1 MNNKKAGIVSNFLWR
16 ALEQFGAQGVAFVVS
31 IVLARLLNPD
41 AYGLVAI
48 IAVFTGIFGVFVDSG
63 LGSALIQKKD
73 ADNIDFSSVFF
84 FNMMMCVLLYA
95 LLFFSAPL
103 IARFY
108 DNLHLVSLLRVA
120 GITLI
125 VSGLKNVQQAYIAR
139 KMMFKKFFFATLG
152 GTIGAAVLGITL
164 AYLGFGVWALIAQNL
179 FNLVV
184 DTTILWIT
192 VDWRPELVFSL
203 QRLKALVSFG
213 WKILASKLLD
223 TVYINIRSL
232 VIGKVYTSSDLGLYN
247 RGNSWPNLFVSNI
260 SNAIDSVLFPA
271 MSNVQ
276 ENISKVKDLTRRSM
290 QMSVHVIAPLMLGLF
305 AVSTPLV
312 RVVLT
317 DKWIQSVPYL
327 RIFCVAY
334 IFYPIRTANMNAIR
348 SIGRSDIYLKL
359 EVVEKVIGLAIVI
372 LTMKISVMALAYSF
386 LVTSVLAQLINS
398 IPNKKLLEYGY
409 FEQLKDILPSILIG
423 IVMAIIVYL
432 INYIPC
438 SDLLKLSMQIPVG
451 VLVYILGSM
460 VCKVNA
466 FYYIVGFIRKK

>member
-1 MNNKKAGIVSNFLWR
+1 MNNKKDGIVSNFMWR

-108 DNLHLVSLLRVA
+108 NNLHLVSLLRVA

-290 QMSVHVIAPLMLGLF
+290 QMSVYVIAPLMLGLF

-372 LTMKISVMALAYSF
+372 LTMKISVMAFAYSF